1 MNSQLKIVLLFSLAG
16 ILVAI
21 RLFEDRLFYTP
32 LLDFFKTEHTTQPL
46 PEFDTFRLL
55 ANITLRYVL
64 NSLVSVAILWVLF
77 QKREIIRLSLL
88 LYLILFLI
96 LFPLFFFL
104 LYYSEA
110 GEHMV
115 LFYVRRFLIQPLLLL
130 LLIPA
135 FYFQKR

>member
-1 MNSQLKIVLLFSLAG
+1 MNNPLKIALLFGLAG
-16 ILVAI
+16 ILIVI
-21 RLFEDRLFYTP
+21 RMFENSLFYTP

-46 PEFDTFRLL
+46 PELDTFRLL
-55 ANITLRYVL
+55 ANVALRFVI
-64 NSLVSVAILWVLF
+64 NSVISVAILWLLF
-77 QKREIIRLSLL
+77 QKKEIVRLSVM
-88 LYLILFLI
+88 LYIILFLL
-96 LFPLFFFL
+96 LFPLFSYL
-104 LYYSEA
+104 LHFSEA